1 MFIFLWRRSNAIDFS
16 DNITSKPSEEN
27 IPDKTSNKTYKLKVI
42 ELSEEDK
49 NSMKIIYLDEEETGV
64 DPLASIEM
72 SDIKTRFA
80 QARLVTC
87 ILSARTHFLLGYM
100 LDQWVVNAH

>member
-1 MFIFLWRRSNAIDFS
+1 MTGGQSAIDFS

-49 NSMKIIYLDEEETGV
+49 KLHEDYLSRMKEETGV
-64 DPLASIEM
+64 DPLAS
-72 SDIKTRFA
+72 
-80 QARLVTC
+80 
-87 ILSARTHFLLGYM
+87 
-100 LDQWVVNAH
+100 N